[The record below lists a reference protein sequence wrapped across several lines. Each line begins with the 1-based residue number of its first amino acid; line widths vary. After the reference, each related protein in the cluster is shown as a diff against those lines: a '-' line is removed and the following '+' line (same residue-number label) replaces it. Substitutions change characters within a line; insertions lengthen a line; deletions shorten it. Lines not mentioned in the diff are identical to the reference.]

1 MERTSRHTVAGR
13 ASTRVA
19 VALIHAYRIVIAP
32 MLVGSCRYVPSCSHY
47 AEEAIER
54 FGLLRGGRLALARLG
69 RCHPFHA
76 GGFDPVPDTLPR

>member
-1 MERTSRHTVAGR
+1 MERTSSHTVAGR

-47 AEEAIER
+47 AEEAIQR
-54 FGLLRGGRLALARLG
+54 FGVWRGGRLALARLG

-76 GGFDPVPDTLPR
+76 GGFDPVPNTLPR